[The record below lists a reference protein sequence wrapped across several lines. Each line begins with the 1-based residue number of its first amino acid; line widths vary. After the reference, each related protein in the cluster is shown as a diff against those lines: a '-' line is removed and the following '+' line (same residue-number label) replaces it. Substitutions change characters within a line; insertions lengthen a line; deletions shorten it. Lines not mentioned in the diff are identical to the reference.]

1 MLLTGPGDDGPAAI
15 GGLMIQ
21 ETMYTKRILSPKA
34 VLMDMCGRIGILFAN
49 AAIFFQEESDETWN
63 SKTI

>member
-1 MLLTGPGDDGPAAI
+1 
-15 GGLMIQ
+15 
-21 ETMYTKRILSPKA
+21 
-34 VLMDMCGRIGILFAN
+34 MDMCGRIGILFAN